1 MSDLNIN
8 YRGRNINKRVKSIIR
23 KVGSNMVKKFKEL
36 LQKQKK
42 ALVTGGI
49 AFVAIIVI
57 ALIFIAQQNKID
69 LADIYKVEV
78 NGLDTQGTAS
88 YQIDKDR
95 LSTTLLSKNVDFFS
109 ANMFIETIKCDL
121 DKKENLKNGD
131 KITAKITYDQTL
143 AKQLNVTFRN
153 IEKVINVSGLEKG
166 TEVDVFK
173 DIQVSFTG
181 TSPDGSVSISNKSS
195 DPFVSEV
202 TFFPPEGT
210 VANGDRITVNAIY
223 DDQEAIAQKV
233 IVKQDNKDY
242 TVSGLPE
249 YLMKST
255 QLSQDITDQINT
267 LTEKTI
273 NTYVNQS
280 AAFFINHIP
289 NRMTSTMYSLGD
301 TYSCKNIV
309 NQQAY
314 LITAK
319 ENSSTAYTPFKHS
332 QYWVIS
338 AVDIYANNKKESTTY
353 ISTKVTDVIIN
364 NKKIDA
370 SSASS
375 TRQDSLEKAKQYV
388 EELNSAYNIES
399 VVLK

>member
-1 MSDLNIN
+1 M
-8 YRGRNINKRVKSIIR
+8 
-23 KVGSNMVKKFKEL
+23 
-36 LQKQKK
+36 
-42 ALVTGGI
+42 VTGGI

-202 TFFPPEGT
+202 TFFHL
-210 VANGDRITVNAIY
+210 
-223 DDQEAIAQKV
+223 KV
-233 IVKQDNKDY
+233 
-242 TVSGLPE
+242 
-249 YLMKST
+249 
-255 QLSQDITDQINT
+255 
-267 LTEKTI
+267 
-273 NTYVNQS
+273 
-280 AAFFINHIP
+280 
-289 NRMTSTMYSLGD
+289 R
-301 TYSCKNIV
+301 
-309 NQQAY
+309 
-314 LITAK
+314 
-319 ENSSTAYTPFKHS
+319 
-332 QYWVIS
+332 
-338 AVDIYANNKKESTTY
+338 
-353 ISTKVTDVIIN
+353 
-364 NKKIDA
+364 
-370 SSASS
+370 
-375 TRQDSLEKAKQYV
+375 
-388 EELNSAYNIES
+388 
-399 VVLK
+399 